1 MNANLEWIIKCFSGH
16 TEGVFQERFKSI
28 IIPERTGVKIG
39 CCLGFIVGLRQSN
52 EELAE
57 YFADNFIRVFEH
69 PYIGKPNIIEHDG
82 RQIPSSI
89 CRLYDDGSA
98 LSFSF
103 ITYRHITEDE
113 INSIPNAKSIVEYF
127 GYKRDKYI
135 MSLNGG
141 IIFHGMQKQFSVTLD
156 NTIRWQIHT

>member
-69 PYIGKPNIIEHDG
+69 PYIGKPNIIEHEG

-89 CRLYDDGSA
+89 CSLYDDGSA
-98 LSFSF
+98 LSFGF
-103 ITYRHITEDE
+103 VTHRHITNEEFNPDLVYSN
-113 INSIPNAKSIVEYF
+113 IQNF
-127 GYKRDKYI
+127 GYRGDKYI